1 MTPHEAGAVTKHH
14 TVGSMRGEIEQI
26 SARVMQELLD
36 YCGRRGIAKLQVSCN
51 HAMRK
56 TLTSPSMTQAEQRSL
71 RQQRAK
77 TSMDKL
83 YRVSLDQNQIR
94 KISNWRTTALSQVAA
109 LMTVEYETGYD
120 FDH

>member
-1 MTPHEAGAVTKHH
+1 
-14 TVGSMRGEIEQI
+14 
-26 SARVMQELLD
+26 MQELLD

-71 RQQRAK
+71 QQRAK

-109 LMTVEYETGYD
+109 LMTVEYDGLTTLTIDSTMALVNDGQD
-120 FDH
+120 PNDILKF